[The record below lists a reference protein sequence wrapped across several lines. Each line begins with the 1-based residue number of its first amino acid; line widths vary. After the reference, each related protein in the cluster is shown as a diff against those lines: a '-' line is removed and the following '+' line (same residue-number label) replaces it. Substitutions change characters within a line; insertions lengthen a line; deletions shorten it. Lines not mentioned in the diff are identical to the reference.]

1 MRKCKEADRKN
12 SVKLSLG
19 GNHVAII
26 VFQAFVVKEILRGG
40 GGAQF

>member
-1 MRKCKEADRKN
+1 MRWGVTN
-12 SVKLSLG
+12 
-19 GNHVAII
+19 NHVAII